1 MIESLKTSRDPGAMN
16 EYLSKIV
23 AVGPRVVLRRGKM
36 WALDSSLGLQK
47 QENRLRRP
55 VYGKYGNILENKGKP
70 LLWRIRHNLPSGN
83 LT

>member
-1 MIESLKTSRDPGAMN
+1 MN

-23 AVGPRVVLRRGKM
+23 AVGPRSPAARQDVG
-36 WALDSSLGLQK
+36 AGLIAWLTETRTK
-47 QENRLRRP
+47 KNRLPRP